1 MEDIKYDIDGLDT
14 IAKNANG
21 SIRDSLSILE
31 QCIAYC
37 NGNLDATKIK
47 SFLGEVDDSVIRN
60 IIISIA
66 HKNPIDLINTI
77 EVLNIESD
85 YEKITDTVMHIF
97 YELTLMHIN
106 ENNIRPDHASN
117 EFYKE
122 IFPKFT
128 LEDLQLFYQIA
139 VSSKKDY
146 VNSVS
151 KKDHFTMIILRM
163 IIFSN

>member
-1 MEDIKYDIDGLDT
+1 MKHLENILKMEDIKYDMDGLNA

-37 NGNLDATKIK
+37 NGNLDAVKIK
-47 SFLGEVDDSVIRN
+47 SFLGEIDDSIIQN

-66 HKNPIDLINTI
+66 HKNTVDLINTI
-77 EVLNIESD
+77 EALNFQSD
-85 YEKITDTVMHIF
+85 YEKITDTIMHIF

-106 ENNIRPDHASN
+106 ENNLRSDHENN

-122 IFPKFT
+122 IFSKFT
-128 LEDLQLFYQIA
+128 LGRFTAFLSNSGVIKERLCKF
-139 VSSKKDY
+139 SFKK
-146 VNSVS
+146 
-151 KKDHFTMIILRM
+151 KIILQ
-163 IIFSN
+163 